1 MRRYF
6 YTDKNEQE
14 WRKALVMELE
24 RELRNTHQILFTDNL
39 GSKLVLRK
47 ERDKGWG
54 TYVRQGVTLDKG
66 ELVGA

>member
-39 GSKLVLRK
+39 GSKLVLRRK
-47 ERDKGWG
+47 VGRDGN
-54 TYVRQGVTLDKG
+54 
-66 ELVGA
+66 GAAP